1 MQKSLGAEVN
11 LKDFDSV
18 EEWEKRRQERNKF
31 VYDVFLP
38 MWEKVSDRA
47 INFSSQPTLYLEM
60 K

>member
-1 MQKSLGAEVN
+1 MN

-18 EEWEKRRQERNKF
+18 EEWEKLRQERNKF